1 MQLINNYSV
10 YPDSKN
16 RITLPKSRSKSK
28 SKYYHAKEYDNGRP
42 VLNPRELVKPKNI
55 SDKALKVMDE
65 SVANLKKGKVA
76 APVDLSDF

>member
-1 MQLINNYSV
+1 MQLINNYGV
-10 YPDSKN
+10 YLDSEN
-16 RITLPKSRSKSK
+16 RITLPKSK
-28 SKYYHAKEYDNGRP
+28 SKYYYVKEYDNGSL
-42 VLNPRELVKPKNI
+42 VLNPIELVKPKNI